1 MFNLERLSILS
12 RNDFLTDYLQSLY
25 GIPVLSSAD
34 EYKLAERIAQ
44 GDDQALEQLVKHNL
58 RFVVY
63 TVRKMTAWNHSRVPQ
78 EDLIGLGNEAL
89 LKSAMQ
95 WKPTNGAKFAT
106 YAKRFIMRGVERG
119 LDNTENLVRIPI
131 KVREEIR
138 KMTYTERALTQ
149 TLGREPTTLELAA
162 LLNKPVKR
170 INQLKFYLMQ
180 EPTSLDALNLDKL
193 EETDED

>member
-1 MFNLERLSILS
+1 
-12 RNDFLTDYLQSLY
+12 LQSLY
-25 GIPVLSSAD
+25 GIPVLSSEE
-34 EYKLAERIAQ
+34 EYALSERIQ
-44 GDDQALEQLVKHNL
+44 GGDERALEQLVKHNL

-63 TVRKMTAWNHSRVPQ
+63 TVRKLTAWNHSKVPQ

-106 YAKRFIMRGVERG
+106 YAKRFILRGVERG

-149 TLGREPTTLELAA
+149 TLGRTPTVSELSNVLGKTA
-162 LLNKPVKR
+162 KR
-170 INQLKFYLMQ
+170 INQLKFYLIQ

-193 EETDED
+193 EDDHDD

>member
-1 MFNLERLSILS
+1 LSK
-12 RNDFLTDYLQSLY
+12 NDFLTDYLQSLY

-44 GDDQALEQLVKHNL
+44 GDDYALEQLVKHNL

-149 TLGREPTTLELAA
+149 TLGRPPTVHEVSII
-162 LLNKPVKR
+162 LNKSVKR
-170 INQLKFYLMQ
+170 INQLKFYLLQ
-180 EPTSLDALNLDKL
+180 EPSSLDALNLDKL
-193 EETDED
+193 EEENDAD